1 MSSEDWESYGDG
13 GAGAAAG
20 VGSCLRRS
28 GAAPGDW
35 GAGGFADPSAEVTR
49 PY

>member
-20 VGSCLRRS
+20 VGSRFRGQARRMWIGGRAALRIR
-28 GAAPGDW
+28 ALK
-35 GAGGFADPSAEVTR
+35 
-49 PY
+49 